1 MEVKEWKVCSASW
14 VNVLLEMPSLG
25 YGLHGH
31 DVLVE
36 ACLKAERKGLLV
48 FDIEVLKKELEE
60 ILEKINRRKLS
71 KILGS
76 NDSSLEDLALY
87 VCNELILRLSRV
99 GEISVRVS
107 VPNGSVEV
115 TCYRKD

>member
-1 MEVKEWKVCSASW
+1 MKIKEWKACSTSW

-31 DVLVE
+31 DVLIE
-36 ACLKAERKGLLV
+36 ACLKAERRGPLV
-48 FDIEVLKKELEE
+48 FDIEILKKELNE
-60 ILEKINRRKLS
+60 ILEKINKKRLNKV
-71 KILGS
+71 IGS
-76 NDSSLEDLALY
+76 SDSSLEDLALY
-87 VCNELILRLSRV
+87 VCNKLILRLSNIN
-99 GEISVRVS
+99 EISVRAS